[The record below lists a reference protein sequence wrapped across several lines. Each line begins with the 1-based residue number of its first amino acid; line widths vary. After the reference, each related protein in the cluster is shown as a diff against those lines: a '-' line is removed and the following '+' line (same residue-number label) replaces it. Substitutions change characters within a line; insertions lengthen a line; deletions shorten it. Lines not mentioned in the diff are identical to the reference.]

1 MYNKAINTNPG
12 SYQEIRK
19 IKDLLPDSIERLK
32 AEKSALYLGY
42 KLLWVIRLLINGKRF
57 PQGKIETKRWDLYV
71 IELANRLSKEDIMVE
86 LLKIDSEAFF

>member
-1 MYNKAINTNPG
+1 LYKNAIKANPG
-12 SYQEIRK
+12 SLKEIKK
-19 IKDLLPDSIERLK
+19 IIDLSPDSIERLK
-32 AEKSALYLGY
+32 TEKSALYLGY

-57 PQGKIETKRWDLYV
+57 PTGTIEAKRWNLYV

>member
-1 MYNKAINTNPG
+1 LYKNAIKANPG
-12 SYQEIRK
+12 SLKEIKK
-19 IKDLLPDSIERLK
+19 ITDLPPDSIERLK
-32 AEKSALYLGY
+32 TEKSALYLGY

-57 PQGKIETKRWDLYV
+57 PQGTIEEKRWNLYV